1 MDLRIDLNGTLTGGT
16 ANQPGRRLSP
26 EAKQRCLN
34 YWRNGQGNYEIVN
47 GSLIVIQ
54 RGPNQTLATGITE
67 DANFVP
73 TAANSQ
79 FNYPEDCLYSIP
91 NNIHPE
97 VMTYLDAWRPSELTG
112 GASHSR
118 NAGGS
123 AFSTSDDEHDNEFP
137 LMWRDDPWN
146 SYLYKPQSEGNDAH
160 VLFSW
165 HWLECCTDGVIIGPL
180 PRRDYNPW
188 DLVFKQ
194 RCHKM
199 EGLEQGTRIYQWSPY
214 EEKFKHLDVP
224 MHQSCVPD
232 WDAKDADTESGYD
245 GIKVECMSCDV
256 YCAEFTNCGECTA
269 NVYCGWN
276 DHTGTCEDVSNSTRI
291 DTSYIPDKIAGSVH
305 HYTSSLTTDSRGCS
319 VCSNIT
325 NEFEC
330 TTQAGCGWAYF
341 KTTGPKCVSGTADY
355 PSCTTGEGCTTVQ
368 WEPPSLC
375 YVASYNEKKAFAAA
389 GHALAEKSV
398 INPVTS
404 YPEDHPKVADGV
416 APRATCKSRRR
427 ELTSAVGPYETFQGG
442 DPETFRGSLKPKRVG
457 LDPEGLDA
465 DGVDFN
471 ANQPCAFIPGDV
483 RMLCEDGRG
492 HINADEFWSK
502 SGNQGCDGD
511 VEDVLGAVAFY
522 AYGYPLNYSS
532 NTGNER
538 HNAIVSHL
546 LVDAEGDVYMI
557 VTIDKAH
564 DGSGGHLD
572 LDMETTGIPAKYPV
586 QFFDDPQEYEQT
598 DRYEWGVP
606 DNNTVGGS
614 YTYSSAFKNG
624 TFSFEWT
631 DYGGDGFVFGPM
643 PVTEWSIN
651 MAIDGKNTRGL
662 DSFIVGSY
670 NVRKNDV
677 DYALEAPIKKAQHS
691 WGGVQIEG
699 MSCTKMCQMY
709 TDCEECSKDENCKFS
724 APDGCVSKASYVY
737 EFAHLDAY
745 GNTLKCQG
753 ASKAPEMKVMVRNE
767 TELVDSGTVTI
778 RVGAQGLDERCPC
791 SSQYGVFIVVY
802 SWNMTQVALAENIP
816 VREGKRYTF
825 VDVPGLANSTWYN
838 YYAYVCLMQGTLMR
852 DECSPAARESG
863 KLNFNFPP

>member
-1 MDLRIDLNGTLTGGT
+1 
-16 ANQPGRRLSP
+16 
-26 EAKQRCLN
+26 
-34 YWRNGQGNYEIVN
+34 
-47 GSLIVIQ
+47 
-54 RGPNQTLATGITE
+54 
-67 DANFVP
+67 
-73 TAANSQ
+73 
-79 FNYPEDCLYSIP
+79 
-91 NNIHPE
+91 
-97 VMTYLDAWRPSELTG
+97 
-112 GASHSR
+112 
-118 NAGGS
+118 
-123 AFSTSDDEHDNEFP
+123 
-137 LMWRDDPWN
+137 
-146 SYLYKPQSEGNDAH
+146 
-160 VLFSW
+160 
-165 HWLECCTDGVIIGPL
+165 
-180 PRRDYNPW
+180 
-188 DLVFKQ
+188 
-194 RCHKM
+194 
-199 EGLEQGTRIYQWSPY
+199 
-214 EEKFKHLDVP
+214 
-224 MHQSCVPD
+224 MH
-232 WDAKDADTESGYD
+232 
-245 GIKVECMSCDV
+245 
-256 YCAEFTNCGECTA
+256 
-269 NVYCGWN
+269 
-276 DHTGTCEDVSNSTRI
+276 
-291 DTSYIPDKIAGSVH
+291 
-305 HYTSSLTTDSRGCS
+305 
-319 VCSNIT
+319 
-325 NEFEC
+325 
-330 TTQAGCGWAYF
+330 
-341 KTTGPKCVSGTADY
+341 
-355 PSCTTGEGCTTVQ
+355 
-368 WEPPSLC
+368 
-375 YVASYNEKKAFAAA
+375 
-389 GHALAEKSV
+389 
-398 INPVTS
+398 
-404 YPEDHPKVADGV
+404 
-416 APRATCKSRRR
+416 
-427 ELTSAVGPYETFQGG
+427 
-442 DPETFRGSLKPKRVG
+442 
-457 LDPEGLDA
+457 
-465 DGVDFN
+465 
-471 ANQPCAFIPGDV
+471 
-483 RMLCEDGRG
+483 
-492 HINADEFWSK
+492 
-502 SGNQGCDGD
+502 GD

-614 YTYSSAFKNG
+614 YLYSSAFKNG